1 MATIHQTLEAVRAYI
16 GRPPTDKINKDDLF
30 MMLLGRLNYYR
41 QKLGLTDQNWLIAES
56 FLNVDENNNEYV
68 LNVADFSRPI
78 KVEFYDPLVPYRNGP
93 EIEIINLQNSD
104 RYNIGSGD
112 SFSYNS
118 IDEHGSDTSYVANA
132 IAFYGLPPLS
142 MKVRIIPRPR
152 QAVQYRIYYEPIT
165 SQSASFAEEPGLM
178 TQFHDMLAVATALL
192 ALPRCGHSPEVFA
205 QYQGILTME
214 LTRLESVFDH
224 FRLSRKHNDTR
235 LRRPFRPGGSGWT
248 R

>member
-1 MATIHQTLEAVRAYI
+1 MANIHQTLEAVRAYI
-16 GRPPTDKINKDDLF
+16 GRPPTDRINKDDLF

-41 QKLGLTDQNWLIAES
+41 QKLGLTDQNWLIAEA

-68 LNVADFSRPI
+68 INIADFSRPI
-78 KVEFYDPLVPYRNGP
+78 KVEFYDPIVPYRNGP

-104 RYNIGSGD
+104 RYNVSPMN
-112 SFSYNS
+112 SFHYTG
-118 IDEHGSDTSYVANA
+118 IDEHGNDGSYVANA
-132 IAFYGLPPLS
+132 IAFYGMPPNS
-142 MKVRIIPRPR
+142 IKARIIPRPS
-152 QAVQYRIYYEPIT
+152 QAVEYKIYYEPI
-165 SQSASFAEEPGLM
+165 SAQSPSFAEEPGLM
-178 TQFHDMLAVATALL
+178 TQFHDMLAVATALI
-192 ALPRCGHSPEVFA
+192 ALPRCGYNTEMFS

-224 FRLSRKHNDTR
+224 FRMSRKHNDTR